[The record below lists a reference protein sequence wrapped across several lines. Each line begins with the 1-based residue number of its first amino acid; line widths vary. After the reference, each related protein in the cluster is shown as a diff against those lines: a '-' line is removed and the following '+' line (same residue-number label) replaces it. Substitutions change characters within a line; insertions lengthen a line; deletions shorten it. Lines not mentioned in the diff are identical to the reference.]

1 MCLPLPPS
9 RHVIFRPPD
18 ARLSRAVRDA
28 VKSLETCSTTLD
40 KAKVWIEGC
49 YAKSILGLIAAAV
62 GTVMGTT
69 EGERGYSEAE
79 EEEGR
84 NINIIRIR
92 IATH

>member
-1 MCLPLPPS
+1 M
-9 RHVIFRPPD
+9 
-18 ARLSRAVRDA
+18 
-28 VKSLETCSTTLD
+28 KSLETCPTTLD
-40 KAKVWIEGC
+40 KVKVCIEGC
-49 YAKSILGLIAAAV
+49 YAENILGLIAAAV

-79 EEEGR
+79 EERRR